1 MTGGS
6 FTFAERNIYGVTA
19 GVCDPAHRPSRA
31 PWVFRQLVP
40 DGPPIP
46 ISILTDPSQGY
57 VPLSI
62 GDWMWEHNTRGL
74 TVDRD
79 GKLILATPDELIR
92 IDPSSGSR
100 ELLYGS
106 MATGGGIAGFTIET
120 EPAGT
125 LLYVRR
131 WWTSDRPSGLY
142 RVSPI
147 PPAPF
152 SVSPP
157 PQLVAARPY
166 NLSNAPD
173 LALDAHGRPL
183 LLVQPVELASEY
195 GLYRV
200 NPVDGSVAVVLRFP
214 TLRGGD
220 FNRIAIVPPRPFDDC
235 NPTSL
240 SVQLC
245 NTNLIASAQPTGT
258 AVVDF
263 SLDGWFSIAKG
274 AYGLNLLEE
283 AVTVRI
289 DDVSMTL
296 PEGSLKKNQ
305 NGEYV
310 FDGKVGYVTRGADVD
325 TIPLRLRVTQIGGL
339 QFTFAISGT
348 AKLGTQAGETTV
360 NLIVG
365 NDRGSAKTI
374 AQIFKK

>member
-19 GVCDPAHRPSRA
+19 GVCGPAGHPSLT

-40 DGPPIP
+40 DGSPIP

-57 VPLSI
+57 VPLFI
-62 GDWMWEHNTRGL
+62 GDFLWAYNTRGL

-166 NLSNAPD
+166 NLSNPPD

-274 AYGLNLLEE
+274 SYGLNLLEE

-289 DDVSMTL
+289 DDVSVTL

-310 FDGKVGYVTRGADVD
+310 FDGKVGYVTRTAAIDI
-325 TIPLRLRVTQIGGL
+325 IPLRLRVTQIGGL

-348 AKLGTQAGETTV
+348 AKLGKQAGETTV